1 MAVTHGRSDLD
12 RQSKAVF
19 PGKFV
24 LLGGIKLARSVVAEA
39 ALSYT
44 CRT

>member
-12 RQSKAVF
+12 R
-19 PGKFV
+19 KFV